1 MVENPRT
8 KTKKKEEK
16 QMKKMVSKVAQKSVL
31 VKPTMAYTR
40 AQVGEFLGLSAG
52 SSVCPSKYGMTV
64 RDGKIQGRDIISYL
78 ESGSCR
84 KARIGRKYASGT
96 VTVVAR

>member
-1 MVENPRT
+1 
-8 KTKKKEEK
+8 
-16 QMKKMVSKVAQKSVL
+16 MKKSVKKVVASKSVL

-40 AQVGEFLGLSAG
+40 AEVGAFLGLSKG
-52 SSVCPSKYGMTV
+52 SYVCPSKYGMKV
-64 RDGKIQGRDIISYL
+64 VKGKIAGKDVISYL

-96 VTVVAR
+96 VTVIAR

>member
-1 MVENPRT
+1 
-8 KTKKKEEK
+8 
-16 QMKKMVSKVAQKSVL
+16 MKKSVNNVVAQKSVL
-31 VKPTMAYTR
+31 VKPTMEYTR
-40 AQVGEFLGLSAG
+40 AQVGEFLGLSKG
-52 SSVCPSKYGMTV
+52 SYVCPSKYGMSV
-64 RDGKIQGRDIISYL
+64 RKGKIQGRDVISYL

>member
-1 MVENPRT
+1 MT
-8 KTKKKEEK
+8 
-16 QMKKMVSKVAQKSVL
+16 KSVKKVVASKSVT
-31 VKPTMAYTR
+31 VKPAMAYTR
-40 AQVGEFLGLSAG
+40 AEVGAFLGLSKG
-52 SSVCPSKYGMTV
+52 SYVCPSKYGMKV
-64 RDGKIQGRDIISYL
+64 VKGKIAGKDVISYL